1 MTSPVD
7 PKLAGAL
14 LALSLCLG
22 CQAEPSRPQT
32 GSETHFLSYCG
43 GAQSCGDAL
52 ECLCGVC
59 TDPCSGVASCG
70 AWSQSATCSPTAA
83 DSSDESCGGDER
95 VCEVAC
101 GDDADCAPLGGA
113 HRCTQ
118 GVCRQLATDCTKGQV
133 AAEDVVLLGDQ
144 FMANDHDLTSELEML
159 ARETGAL
166 AAAES
171 YRDYSSP
178 LITPFGGATDLT
190 SQYVAAVADGI
201 PRIVIMDVG
210 GPNALGPCADPPTA
224 DCPTLEQALNGARAL
239 WDQMADDGVEA
250 VVDFFYPDPVD
261 AGLKAKF
268 EQLRPQLQAAC
279 EASPVPCHF
288 IDLRTTFAGQSDYLE
303 PAGILPTAMGSA
315 ATADAIFAVMQ
326 QHCLAQ

>member
-1 MTSPVD
+1 
-7 PKLAGAL
+7 
-14 LALSLCLG
+14 
-22 CQAEPSRPQT
+22 
-32 GSETHFLSYCG
+32 
-43 GAQSCGDAL
+43 
-52 ECLCGVC
+52 
-59 TDPCSGVASCG
+59 
-70 AWSQSATCSPTAA
+70 
-83 DSSDESCGGDER
+83 
-95 VCEVAC
+95 
-101 GDDADCAPLGGA
+101 
-113 HRCTQ
+113 
-118 GVCRQLATDCTKGQV
+118 LATDCTKGQV

-239 WDQMADDGVEA
+239 WDQMARA
-250 VVDFFYPDPVD
+250 PCFF
-261 AGLKAKF
+261 
-268 EQLRPQLQAAC
+268 
-279 EASPVPCHF
+279 
-288 IDLRTTFAGQSDYLE
+288 TTFTSSSSL
-303 PAGILPTAMGSA
+303 
-315 ATADAIFAVMQ
+315 AISP
-326 QHCLAQ
+326 